1 MIRTE
6 DERFVYSFDKRK
18 IDNGQT
24 LWHCDVC
31 LRGEVVP
38 LVTSISLTSGVAAQ
52 DEARRALRRLYAA
65 AQVPMPPVRNVA

>member
-6 DERFVYSFDKRK
+6 DEAFIYTFDTRK
-18 IDNGQT
+18 IDDGKT

-38 LVTSISLTSGVAAQ
+38 LVTSISMTSGVAAQ
-52 DEARRALRRLYAA
+52 EEARRALRRLYAA
-65 AQVPMPPVRNVA
+65 